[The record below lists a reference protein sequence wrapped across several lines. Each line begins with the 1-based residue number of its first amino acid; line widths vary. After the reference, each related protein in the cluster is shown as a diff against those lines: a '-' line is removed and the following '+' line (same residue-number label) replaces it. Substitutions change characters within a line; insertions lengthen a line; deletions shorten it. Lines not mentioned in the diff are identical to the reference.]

1 MLNGSDAGKRIGK
14 SGSNAFVGPHQG
26 RCNHHDHAKQHDV
39 ARPESSAPRN
49 HGNGQRE
56 RIDGSKGA
64 VCGWGEQREGASL
77 PEPDGCDHGLTCCYP
92 CGIEGCDSVCE
103 DVPHGE
109 CPELP

>member
-1 MLNGSDAGKRIGK
+1 MRHL
-14 SGSNAFVGPHQG
+14 
-26 RCNHHDHAKQHDV
+26 V
-39 ARPESSAPRN
+39 ALALVLLAACTHRSIDT
-49 HGNGQRE
+49 GNGQRE
-56 RIDGSKGA
+56 RIDGSKDA